1 MKVYHLFIIYNSG
14 IVPIKKPEWNARIQ
28 KLPQF
33 KNLGKK
39 KNKKPTEFSLD
50 YYEMMSF
57 HLAFSLQTP

>member
-33 KNLGKK
+33 KNLGKN